1 MDPENPMRQMPLRSW
16 CFGVCLALVATM
28 ALAAGMNNKWRM
40 QFSGGAESDG
50 HIVLQ
55 FTPEQGEPMQATAD
69 IRKGRGEN
77 AVAKDVRDALR
88 AQVGA
93 RYHVEVDDGEDVLVK
108 KKRGE
113 ANFTVTVVENTV
125 QGVRINPHGE

>member
-1 MDPENPMRQMPLRSW
+1 MRSFL
-16 CFGVCLALVATM
+16 FGAAIALIAG
-28 ALAAGMNNKWRM
+28 AAFAAENKWRLE
-40 QFSGGAESDG
+40 FSGNADSAG
-50 HIVLQ
+50 HVILE
-55 FTPEQGEPMQATAD
+55 FTPDQGEPLRATID
-69 IRKGRGEN
+69 IAQGRGEN

-113 ANFTVTVVENTV
+113 HGFTVTIVENTV
-125 QGVRINPHGE
+125 QGVRITRDAE